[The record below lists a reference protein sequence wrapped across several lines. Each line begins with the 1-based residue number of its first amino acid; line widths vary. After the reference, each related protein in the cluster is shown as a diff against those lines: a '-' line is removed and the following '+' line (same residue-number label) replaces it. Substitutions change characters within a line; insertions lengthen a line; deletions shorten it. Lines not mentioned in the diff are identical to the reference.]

1 MEYLYYQRITKIGN
15 GSLEA
20 YWDLAKDYHHFMHA
34 HRKHFKNVFILHE
47 DENTQVMFYQSRIF
61 YPLPFIKNYIS
72 CKYLDH
78 DNKEFKQAYRD
89 ISKPKDTIW
98 FDFKVRK
105 ENDKIVAYNTLK
117 FPVGGILRHFPKLFS
132 KVVDFKL
139 ARMWE
144 EDKEILESRGKVG
157 LYSNDKC
164 LPDSN
169 VLSDHLMANLD
180 NISDLPNH
188 FKNGE
193 GKYTYQYF

>member
-78 DNKEFKQAYRD
+78 DNWMVEANFE
-89 ISKPKDTIW
+89 W
-98 FDFKVRK
+98 
-105 ENDKIVAYNTLK
+105 
-117 FPVGGILRHFPKLFS
+117 
-132 KVVDFKL
+132 
-139 ARMWE
+139 
-144 EDKEILESRGKVG
+144 
-157 LYSNDKC
+157 LYSKTKC
-164 LPDSN
+164 N
-169 VLSDHLMANLD
+169 Y
-180 NISDLPNH
+180 NH
-188 FKNGE
+188 NG
-193 GKYTYQYF
+193 KPF